1 MVSSFFLLQA
11 MNVESSWQDSF
22 SQNPKKV
29 A

>member
-1 MVSSFFLLQA
+1 LSFFLLQA